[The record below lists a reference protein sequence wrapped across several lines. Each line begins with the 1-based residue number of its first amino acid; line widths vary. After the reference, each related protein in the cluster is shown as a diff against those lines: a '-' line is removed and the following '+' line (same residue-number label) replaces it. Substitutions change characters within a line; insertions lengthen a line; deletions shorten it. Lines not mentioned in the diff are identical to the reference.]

1 MQVVDCLK
9 KVSVLLGDCD
19 IENILTKAEKFN
31 SGELQGELLPAEEKK
46 ILKYLSAYNMAVEK
60 MATEYLNLKTREMH
74 YANSYSNIYF
84 DDFDYR
90 VVDILSVETL
100 KGELVRDYLVLP
112 FSISVPKKDS
122 EYYISYRYL
131 PNEAKTIF
139 DEIPIQSCV
148 SGLVLSYLIC
158 SYLTLSVSLFD
169 ESKMWESRFEKE
181 LFKSLHMNR
190 SFSLKKFNLV

>member
-19 IENILTKAEKFN
+19 IENILTKAEKIN